1 MAIKRTLFAEDWYMD
16 AVAPG
21 QWTRLEAGKPGNAGE
36 LILTETGRL
45 GGKPIFS
52 QAPLSYRLGP
62 MYDFSPD
69 ITTAK
74 RLSSEHALCEEL
86 IAQIPEFAS
95 FVLNFDWRTVNAL
108 PFHWADFDLLTRYT
122 YVLDDLEDLDGIWDG
137 FTSSA
142 RRAIR
147 KAEKQKVQV
156 VEGTAEQLWDLY
168 LETCTAQ
175 NRAPGYK
182 PDHLARLCAAVAE
195 QNVGE
200 ILLAVD
206 GDGNAHASILVV
218 WGDGCAYYL
227 VGGTSHTHRSSGAM
241 SSIMWEGIQRAS
253 KHVPVFDFEGSMSPG
268 IERFLRSFGARQAP
282 YIQVRKASPVGT
294 AAKTALDARR
304 AAVKQAAK
312 WRTRLGSASGDS
324 DG

>member
-1 MAIKRTLFAEDWYMD
+1 MAIKRSLFAEDWYMD

-21 QWTRLEAGKPGNAGE
+21 QWTRLEAGKPGNGGE

-86 IAQIPEFAS
+86 IAQIPEFTS

-108 PFHWADFDLLTRYT
+108 PFFWADFDLMTRYT
-122 YVLDDLEDLDGIWDG
+122 YILPDLSDLDGIWDG
-137 FTSSA
+137 FTSAA

-147 KAEKQKVQV
+147 KAEKQQVQI
-156 VEGTAEQLWDLY
+156 VEGTADQLWDLY

-175 NRAPGYK
+175 HRAPGYK
-182 PDHLARLCAAVAE
+182 PEHLARLCAAVAE

-206 GDGNAHASILVV
+206 GDGNQHASILVV
-218 WGDGCAYYL
+218 WGGECAYYL

-241 SSIMWEGIQRAS
+241 SMIMWEGIQRAA

-268 IERFLRSFGARQAP
+268 IERFLRSFGASQAP
-282 YIQVRKASPVGT
+282 YIQVRKASSVGT
-294 AAKTALDARR
+294 AAKSALDLRR
-304 AAVKQAAK
+304 SAIKQAS
-312 WRTRLGSASGDS
+312 RLRSRLAAAGED
-324 DG
+324 

>member
-1 MAIKRTLFAEDWYMD
+1 MAIKRTLFAEDWYLD

-36 LILTETGRL
+36 LVLTETGRL

-52 QAPLSYRLGP
+52 HAPLSYRMGP

-95 FVLNFDWRTVNAL
+95 FVMNFDWRIVNAL
-108 PFHWADFDLLTRYT
+108 PFFWEDYDLLTRYT
-122 YVLDDLEDLDGIWDG
+122 YVLDDLSNLDGIWDG

-147 KAEKQKVQV
+147 KAEKLVEV
-156 VEGTAEQLWDLY
+156 VEGTPAQLWDLY
-168 LETCTAQ
+168 LETCNAQ
-175 NRAPGYK
+175 NRATGYERE
-182 PDHLARLCAAVAE
+182 HLENLCAAVAE
-195 QNVGE
+195 QDVGE
-200 ILLAVD
+200 ILLALD
-206 GDGNAHASILVV
+206 AEGNAHASILVI
-218 WGDGCAYYL
+218 WGDECAYYL
-227 VGGTSHTHRSSGAM
+227 VGGTSHTYRNSGAM
-241 SSIMWEGIQRAS
+241 SLIMWEGIQRSS

-282 YIQVRKASPVGT
+282 YIQVRKASATGA

-304 AAVKQAAK
+304 AAVKQVSK
-312 WRTRLGSASGDS
+312 LRSRLGS
-324 DG
+324 